1 MPAMDD
7 EPATLPQDCRKFQ
20 TCNAPICPLDSLW
33 RKAVHLSGEKV
44 CPYLLATGK
53 DGAAEYYARQWE
65 LEAVGEKAAEVC
77 AAHPAIARKVQQ
89 ATDSGFRGGHL
100 KGRRP
105 GVNAE
110 IGGPLL
116 G

>member
-1 MPAMDD
+1 MSDRKTTP
-7 EPATLPQDCRKFQ
+7 LPEDCRKFP
-20 TCNAPICPLDSLW
+20 TCNAAICPLDPLW
-33 RKAVHLSGEKV
+33 RSAVHLSGEKV

-53 DGAAEYYARQWE
+53 EGAAEYYAGQWE
-65 LEAVGEKAAEVC
+65 FEAVREKAAEVC
-77 AAHPAIARKVQQ
+77 AAHPAISRKVQR
-89 ATDSGFRGGHL
+89 AADSGFRGGHL
-100 KGRRP
+100 KGPQP